1 MNGTEKFMQARNAF
15 SPEGETEIF
24 GHFTKKGTGYFLR
37 LFFGKFFWQCLVF
50 TLLSVGLLLFF
61 IFKSDGTRDLGFAI
75 IVFFNCLGPFI
86 YLISVLIGIRMWK
99 YVKHVVV
106 TNEGIWTASYGHP
119 LRRKKSFDGKRRFF
133 AIDWSVYDWA
143 ELSGLFEEQCSVSKI
158 CKLNDLIMVR
168 WDGEHPVRFLSAAD
182 CAAITEY
189 GKSKLNPKK
198 KKKRVKKP
206 NGWFE
211 KFFLRE
217 P

>member
-99 YVKHVVV
+99 
-106 TNEGIWTASYGHP
+106 
-119 LRRKKSFDGKRRFF
+119 
-133 AIDWSVYDWA
+133 
-143 ELSGLFEEQCSVSKI
+143 LS
-158 CKLNDLIMVR
+158 LI
-168 WDGEHPVRFLSAAD
+168 H
-182 CAAITEY
+182 I
-189 GKSKLNPKK
+189 
-198 KKKRVKKP
+198 
-206 NGWFE
+206 
-211 KFFLRE
+211 
-217 P
+217 